1 MSDLLK
7 KIKHLKA
14 DAALKLQEA
23 GMSSDSDIRTLTRQD
38 LQELFPGAQNLRLR
52 KNIFDAINKQ
62 RTIHVVVKELQ
73 KLIPREP
80 LGVASS
86 GVLVDYLHLLKDM
99 KTQMNNVQTFLDAHI
114 DLLEDIYKTQP
125 DPKPDEGSLSYTTE
139 HQVEMEFPTR
149 QKDNLLQGA
158 GSLSGMNQPSV
169 SSAVAA
175 RADDNRGNRQKTR
188 GSLSDTTEHQV
199 EMEFPTRQKDNL
211 LQGAGSLSGMN
222 QPSVS
227 SAVAARTDDNRGNR
241 QKTRVAYKMVVS
253 GKTFDAHLH
262 LLDKVKSLECNLD
275 LVNVEESRNNED
287 CQITIVF
294 CPNVSR
300 IGTDI
305 DAAMSSVRDDKPVI
319 LVVMHHVR
327 EAKPVTAVRT
337 WSSHY
342 KVVLYV
348 NVFYH
353 DTMGGLL
360 KCQQNSDAASEI
372 QKELLKHGTKTPYNT
387 SGKAEGGITTS
398 GYLLVVSLVV
408 NVSIGSAD
416 GDNDGLMSMTTS
428 KRNWNRN
435 GGR

>member
-1 MSDLLK
+1 MSDLLE
-7 KIKHLKA
+7 KIRHLKA

-23 GMSSDSDIRTLTRQD
+23 GVSSDSDIRTLTRQD
-38 LQELFPGAQNLRLR
+38 LHELFPGAQNFILRR
-52 KNIFDAINKQ
+52 NIFDVINKQ
-62 RTIHVVVKELQ
+62 RTIHVLVKELQ
-73 KLIPREP
+73 KLIPHEP
-80 LGVASS
+80 LGVASK
-86 GVLVDYLHLLKDM
+86 GVLADYLHMLKDM

-114 DLLEDIYKTQP
+114 GLLEDINNTQP
-125 DPKPDEGSLSYTTE
+125 DPKPDE
-139 HQVEMEFPTR
+139 
-149 QKDNLLQGA
+149 

-175 RADDNRGNRQKTR
+175 RADDNRGNQQKTR
-188 GSLSDTTEHQV
+188 GSLSDTTEHRV
-199 EMEFPTRQKDNL
+199 EMEVPTCQKDNL
-211 LQGAGSLSGMN
+211 LQGASSLSGMN

-227 SAVAARTDDNRGNR
+227 SAVAARADDNRGNQ
-241 QKTRVAYKMVVS
+241 QKTRVVYKMVVS
-253 GKTFDAHLH
+253 GKTFDAHLQM
-262 LLDKVKSLECNLD
+262 LAKVKSSECNLD
-275 LVNVEESRNNED
+275 LVNVEESQNNED
-287 CQITIVF
+287 YQITIVF

-305 DAAMSSVRDDKPVI
+305 DAAMSSFTGDKPVI

-353 DTMGGLL
+353 DTTGGLL

-387 SGKAEGGITTS
+387 SGKAEGGITAS
-398 GYLLVVSLVV
+398 SYSWSNIL
-408 NVSIGSAD
+408 
-416 GDNDGLMSMTTS
+416 
-428 KRNWNRN
+428 NRI
-435 GGR
+435 R

>member
-125 DPKPDEGSLSYTTE
+125 DPKPDE
-139 HQVEMEFPTR
+139 
-149 QKDNLLQGA
+149 

>member
-175 RADDNRGNRQKTR
+175 RA
-188 GSLSDTTEHQV
+188 
-199 EMEFPTRQKDNL
+199 
-211 LQGAGSLSGMN
+211 
-222 QPSVS
+222 
-227 SAVAARTDDNRGNR
+227 DDNRGNR

>member
-188 GSLSDTTEHQV
+188 
-199 EMEFPTRQKDNL
+199 
-211 LQGAGSLSGMN
+211 GSLSGMN

>member
-1 MSDLLK
+1 MSDLLE
-7 KIKHLKA
+7 KIRHLKA

-23 GMSSDSDIRTLTRQD
+23 GVSSDSDIRTLTRQD
-38 LQELFPGAQNLRLR
+38 LHELFPGAQNFILRR
-52 KNIFDAINKQ
+52 NIFDVINKQ
-62 RTIHVVVKELQ
+62 RTIHVLVKELQ
-73 KLIPREP
+73 KLIPHEP
-80 LGVASS
+80 LGVASK
-86 GVLVDYLHLLKDM
+86 GVLADYLHMLKDM

-114 DLLEDIYKTQP
+114 GLLEDINNTQP
-125 DPKPDEGSLSYTTE
+125 DPKPDEGSLSDTTE
-139 HQVEMEFPTR
+139 HRVEMEVPTC

-158 GSLSGMNQPSV
+158 SSLSGMNQPSV

-175 RADDNRGNRQKTR
+175 RADDNRGNQQKTR
-188 GSLSDTTEHQV
+188 GSLSDTTEHRV
-199 EMEFPTRQKDNL
+199 EMEVPTCQKDNL
-211 LQGAGSLSGMN
+211 LQGASSLSGMN

-227 SAVAARTDDNRGNR
+227 SAVAARADDNRGNQ
-241 QKTRVAYKMVVS
+241 QKTRVVYKMVVS
-253 GKTFDAHLH
+253 GKTFDAHLQM
-262 LLDKVKSLECNLD
+262 LAKVKSSECNLD
-275 LVNVEESRNNED
+275 LVNVEESQNNED
-287 CQITIVF
+287 YQITIVF

-305 DAAMSSVRDDKPVI
+305 DAAMSSFTGDKPVI

-353 DTMGGLL
+353 DTTGGLL

-387 SGKAEGGITTS
+387 SGKAEGGITAS
-398 GYLLVVSLVV
+398 SYSWSNIL
-408 NVSIGSAD
+408 
-416 GDNDGLMSMTTS
+416 
-428 KRNWNRN
+428 NRI
-435 GGR
+435 R

>member
-125 DPKPDEGSLSYTTE
+125 DPKPDE
-139 HQVEMEFPTR
+139 
-149 QKDNLLQGA
+149 
-158 GSLSGMNQPSV
+158 
-169 SSAVAA
+169 
-175 RADDNRGNRQKTR
+175 